1 MSRFRHAFAGLFLA
15 VAAFSSPADAAG
27 RCAAASGP
35 RCFAQ
40 LKSGIRMAYVEIGP
54 AGGKPVI
61 FLHGLADSARSWW
74 STMEALHRM
83 APSLRLIAVDQRGHG
98 QSSMPTGQACPADP
112 KSCFQM
118 PYFAQD
124 LSDFMTVRGIRR
136 ATIAG
141 HSMGSVIAQDF
152 ALDHPDR
159 TERLILVATTDRA
172 VDNPF
177 LRDQVLNEPVK
188 GAWTK
193 ALRAKG
199 QDSPAA
205 LWSATAADAQP
216 GAVGWMKRNWVF
228 DPVADSRFLDAI
240 ARDTARM
247 RIGALAGATE
257 ALLAADNRARLRK
270 LDTPTLVLWGRAD
283 EIFRRTP
290 DQSGV
295 IAALKQSRGAGRV
308 PMFWKAYG
316 RPVQPQRPEIGHSVQ
331 WEAPAAVA
339 RDIWSFMRTGRPTMD
354 LAYVDMGSGRP
365 VIRTRPGKAVIVEIK

>member
-1 MSRFRHAFAGLFLA
+1 
-15 VAAFSSPADAAG
+15 
-27 RCAAASGP
+27 
-35 RCFAQ
+35 
-40 LKSGIRMAYVEIGP
+40 MAYVEIGP
-54 AGGKPVI
+54 ARGRPVI

-74 STMEALHRM
+74 PTMQALHRM
-83 APSLRLIAVDQRGHG
+83 APSLHLIAVDQRGHG
-98 QSSMPTGQACPADP
+98 QSSMPAGASCPADP
-112 KSCFQM
+112 KSCFRM

-152 ALDHPDR
+152 ALDHPGR

-172 VDNPF
+172 VGNPF

-199 QDSPAA
+199 RGSPAA

-228 DPVADSRFLDAI
+228 DPVADARFLDAV

-257 ALLAADNRARLRK
+257 ALLAADNRARLRR

-283 EIFRRTP
+283 EIFRQTP
-290 DQSGV
+290 DQSGI
-295 IAALKQSRGAGRV
+295 IAALRQSRGAGRV

-316 RPVQPQRPEIGHSVQ
+316 EPGQRHRPEIGHSVQ

-339 RDIWSFMRTGRPTMD
+339 RDIWSFMRTGRPTTD
-354 LAYVDMGSGRP
+354 HAYADMASGRP
-365 VIRTRPGKAVIVEIK
+365 VIRTRPGKAAIIEIR